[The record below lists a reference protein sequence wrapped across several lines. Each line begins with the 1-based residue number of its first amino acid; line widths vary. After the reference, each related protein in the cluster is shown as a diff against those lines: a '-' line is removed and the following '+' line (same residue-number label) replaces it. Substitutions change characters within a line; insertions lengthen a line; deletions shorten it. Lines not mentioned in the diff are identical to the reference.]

1 MGCQWTTAASPPLR
15 PNMIFLLTATTRFS
29 VSVLLLLPKTWENFS
44 RVLSYPRGGA
54 RYCVVFSF
62 FRDRDG
68 MVEEL
73 RDMSGCRTGM
83 PLKFAVSAGLASI
96 TACLLP
102 LFFCVRLLC
111 VPVRFTRSW

>member
-1 MGCQWTTAASPPLR
+1 
-15 PNMIFLLTATTRFS
+15 MIFLLTATTRFS
-29 VSVLLLLPKTWENFS
+29 VSVLSWLPKTWENFS

-54 RYCVVFSF
+54 RYCLDVSF

-73 RDMSGCRTGM
+73 RDMSGCRSGM

-96 TACLLP
+96 AAWFAVVVLLYETLVCTCAFNP
-102 LFFCVRLLC
+102 ELV
-111 VPVRFTRSW
+111 VS